1 MQTRYKLLL
10 GFPVVG
16 VLIALT
22 LAILSASE
30 SAVSCEAESEIADLE
45 KRIEAGDLLSVYF
58 TVLKSKEFTKY
69 NRRNAGGGDSFQAFN
84 LQCPFSRN
92 SSTDYT
98 LLFIFNAFQ
107 LPVKAETYITFG
119 AADFLQR
126 KKLLHAEN
134 FGTQDSLK
142 TAGEAFILSK
152 SFTRKTLPPYLKANG
167 FYIHSSGLNSKGEQ
181 TQSFIKKPFVEG
193 TIAYRVGGNAS
204 PNRPPFICITY
215 SGDGGFVRSVEGY
228 GQCDFDWSLYVAQ
241 ARQFMKEDA
250 THGEPSN

>member
-30 SAVSCEAESEIADLE
+30 SAVSCEAENEIVDLE
-45 KRIEAGDLLSVYF
+45 KRIDAGDILSVYF
-58 TVLKSKEFTKY
+58 TVLKSEQFTKY
-69 NRRNAGGGDSFQAFN
+69 NRKNAGGGDSYQAFN

-107 LPVKAETYITFG
+107 FPVQAETYITFG
-119 AADFLQR
+119 AIDFLQR
-126 KKLLHAEN
+126 EIPFHADN
-134 FGTQDSLK
+134 FETRTSLQ
-142 TAGEAFILSK
+142 TAGKAFILSK
-152 SFTRKTLPPYLKANG
+152 SFTKKTLPPYLKANG

-204 PNRPPFICITY
+204 PSRPPFICITY

-241 ARQFMKEDA
+241 ARQFMKKDA
-250 THGEPSN
+250 TYGEPSN